1 MQIKQMELSKMVIK
15 RKKWRKPLTEEQKA
29 ERRERLKKAREAK
42 APPKYVSIAP
52 NVRDLKDDHPLCLK
66 NVRNWIKINK
76 DERARL
82 KKILRSSKDR
92 HVNNRYN
99 IVDCYVQNMEQ
110 YLRSGLWLDLFYGE
124 NQEFNIG
131 YRCLTLAYESDGTPK
146 RDVGTWYMDLGEKY
160 TQEMYE
166 EDNPEITPT
175 RKRKKRLLTGTA
187 A

>member
-1 MQIKQMELSKMVIK
+1 MVIK

-52 NVRDLKDDHPLCLK
+52 NVRELKEDHPLCLK

-92 HVNNRYN
+92 HVNNRFN

-110 YLRSGLWLDLFYGE
+110 YLRSGIWLDLLYGE
-124 NQEFNIG
+124 NQEFNIT
-131 YRCLTLAYESDGTPK
+131 YRCIHMAYDSDGTPK
-146 RDVGTWYMDLGEKY
+146 RNIGVWYMDMGEKY
-160 TQEMYE
+160 TQEMYN
-166 EDNPEITPT
+166 EDNGISP
-175 RKRKKRLLTGTA
+175 KRKKKKQVLTGSA